1 MTRTRHRAPT
11 QQTALIDKAFD
22 NNINPATTR
31 SRRKKKK
38 NPATTVIHRKKA
50 GPEIVKKSRVLAA

>member
-11 QQTALIDKAFD
+11 QQTALIDKVFD

-31 SRRKKKK
+31 SRRKKK

-50 GPEIVKKSRVLAA
+50 GPEIIKKSRVLAA